1 MTAGT
6 GNESVVVDVMGVA
19 VGEADLE
26 TQLACL
32 NQVLP
37 VVISFD
43 KERFDLSSE
52 VLTKVHQTSRY
63 CTCNVENEVFFHSS
77 FSFDDFAIY
86 LIY

>member
-1 MTAGT
+1 
-6 GNESVVVDVMGVA
+6 MGVA

-52 VLTKVHQTSRY
+52 VLTNH
-63 CTCNVENEVFFHSS
+63 
-77 FSFDDFAIY
+77 
-86 LIY
+86 